1 MIKSKRQLGFALP
14 VVIIIVALLIAAGGG
29 YYAYKTI
36 QTQKEEGKDVKEAKP
51 ELTPSPELTP
61 TPQETEQPADETAN
75 WKTYTNSEA
84 GFSFKYPEDVSLIE
98 NEIVRLSLW
107 GPTQKPQTEFYD
119 GISLQFEL
127 PFELGNT
134 PLENYVQSVI
144 EAEIVEGISE
154 LIKDK
159 EKIVIAGLEGYT
171 FTIRGLGE
179 FQYIYLQ
186 SSDSV
191 YAIEITNATRDPA
204 GQGFLQTVDLIL
216 STFKFIK

>member
-1 MIKSKRQLGFALP
+1 MKRSKKELGFALP
-14 VVIIIVALLIAAGGG
+14 IVIIIVALLIAAGGG

-36 QTQKEEGKDVKEAKP
+36 QTQKKEGKDIKEAKP

-75 WKTYTNSEA
+75 WKTYTNSET
-84 GFSFKYPEDVSLIE
+84 GFSFKYPEDISLVE
-98 NEIVRLSLW
+98 DEIVRLSLW
-107 GPTQKPQTEFYD
+107 GPTQKPETEFYD

-127 PFELGNT
+127 PFKLGNT
-134 PLENYVQSVI
+134 PLENYVQSAI
-144 EAEIVEGISE
+144 EAETVEGIAE

-159 EKIVIAGLEGYT
+159 EKIVINGLEGYT
-171 FTIRGLGE
+171 FTIRGLGD

-191 YAIEITNATRDPA
+191 YAIEIVNATQDPT
-204 GQGFLQTVDLIL
+204 GQGFQQTVDLIL
-216 STFKFIK
+216 STSKFIK